1 MIFCFQ
7 IKMNFRIREYQKLW
21 LLIMKLFLFSSMDI
35 SFETSLIQR
44 EITVKNLIQ
53 GMFKE
58 FLKML

>member
-1 MIFCFQ
+1 
-7 IKMNFRIREYQKLW
+7 MNFRIREYQKLW